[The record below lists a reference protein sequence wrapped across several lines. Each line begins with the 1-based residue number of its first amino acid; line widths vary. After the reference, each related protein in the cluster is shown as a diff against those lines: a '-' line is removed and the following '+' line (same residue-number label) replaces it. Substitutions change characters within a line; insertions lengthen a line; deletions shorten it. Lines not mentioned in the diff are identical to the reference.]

1 MGRRSKKSHLAHLI
15 CELYVR
21 LNVVGL
27 VQEAGFQLD
36 LSQAEVADTLGVS
49 LVHLNKT
56 LQSLRRDGLVRWTNR
71 VVTILDWDRLV
82 HVAEFD
88 DTYLNL
94 RREPR

>member
-36 LSQAEVADTLGVS
+36 LSQAEVADTLGV
-49 LVHLNKT
+49 HLF
-56 LQSLRRDGLVRWTNR
+56 
-71 VVTILDWDRLV
+71 I
-82 HVAEFD
+82 
-88 DTYLNL
+88 
-94 RREPR
+94 